1 MSDSMPILP
10 RTPKHIGFAA
20 DHGGYELKKHLL
32 KMLRDAGYNVIDFG
46 DQQPAK
52 AG

>member
-1 MSDSMPILP
+1 MPILP
-10 RTPKHIGFAA
+10 RAPKPIGVAA
-20 DHGGYELKKHLL
+20 DHGGYELKEHLL
-32 KMLRDAGYNVIDFG
+32 RMLREAGYGVIDFG